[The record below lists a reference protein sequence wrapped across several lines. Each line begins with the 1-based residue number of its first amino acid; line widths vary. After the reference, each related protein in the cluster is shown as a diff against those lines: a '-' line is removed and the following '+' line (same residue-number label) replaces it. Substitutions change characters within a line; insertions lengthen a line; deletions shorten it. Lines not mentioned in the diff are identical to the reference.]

1 MSEIRKNDTNG
12 VVATN
17 SPKKNPT
24 IVEPNEKS
32 KHVVTV
38 EEVEVSWKSFE
49 RSGVCSF
56 RSLDVQHL

>member
-17 SPKKNPT
+17 SPKKNPS

-32 KHVVTV
+32 KQVVTV
-38 EEVEVSWKSFE
+38 EEVEVS
-49 RSGVCSF
+49 
-56 RSLDVQHL
+56 